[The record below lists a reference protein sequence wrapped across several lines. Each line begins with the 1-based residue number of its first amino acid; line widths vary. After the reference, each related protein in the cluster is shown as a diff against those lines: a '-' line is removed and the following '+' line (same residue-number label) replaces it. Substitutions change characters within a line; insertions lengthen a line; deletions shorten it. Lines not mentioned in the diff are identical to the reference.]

1 MKIRLILTAILAMA
15 ASMHSIAQDSLW
27 VRYDNRFKANRF
39 VTNIAGYDSIE
50 FRAST
55 TSTPVPVVRR
65 YKDGEYSDFKIT
77 GMTNSKDGPALVIG
91 NPGLIAWKPTTSDA
105 SYNNDYMVDTNRWC
119 FKHSKESD
127 HFIVFW
133 DKTFGELKSGK
144 VTGQVSKLTVD
155 INDLLSKAEK
165 FYKTNVETLEMCNL
179 SVKSQLNTYKMSI
192 YLLDT
197 ADWVATGSGNDNKI
211 GTLWVS
217 PNTCQPVG
225 STIAHEIGHSFQYQT
240 YCDNIIR
247 GKANDFKS
255 GFRYGYPD
263 SNGGCG
269 FWEQCAQWQSYQDY
283 PSEAIN
289 SYHFDVWIR
298 NCHRH
303 FEHEWMRYASYWLH
317 YYWTE
322 KQGKTAVGRIWN
334 ESQYPEDAS
343 MAYQRIFLNNS
354 YEELRKQYFEYAQK
368 AATFD
373 FTAQKSYAGT
383 KYNSYKTTLY
393 NTDAPEGVDESQKTG
408 WKQIGYGQCPQPT
421 GFNVIPYSYNSAGR
435 EIKVQLLAL
444 ASGSPLPAG
453 DPGIQLDADGNNAG
467 TVKAYNKTAIAG
479 HEALAF
485 GFVTIKKDGK
495 REYSDMTLATTAGVA
510 EATYTIPAN
519 ASKVF
524 IVVQG
529 CPDKYYR
536 CAWDDKEQ
544 TDHQLPYKIK
554 IL

>member
-1 MKIRLILTAILAMA
+1 MKKNILIGLLTMALAQNA
-15 ASMHSIAQDSLW
+15 FAQDSLW

-39 VTNIAGYDSIE
+39 LINIADYDSIE

-55 TSTPVPVVRR
+55 TTTPLPVVRR
-65 YKDGEYSDFKIT
+65 FKDGEYSDYKIT
-77 GMTNSKDGPALVIG
+77 GMTGSKDGPALIIG

-105 SYNNDYMVDTNRWC
+105 NYNNDYMVDTNRWC

-133 DKTFGELKSGK
+133 DKTFGEITSTGK
-144 VTGQVSKLTVD
+144 VTGKESGLTVD
-155 INDLLSKAEK
+155 INDLLKKAEK
-165 FYKTNVETLEMCNL
+165 FYKTNVETLQMCNL

-197 ADWVATGSGNDNKI
+197 PDWVATGSGNDNKI

-247 GKANDFKS
+247 GKANDFHS
-255 GFRYGYPD
+255 GFRYGYPN

-289 SYHFDVWIR
+289 SYHFDVWIN

-322 KQGKTAVGRIWN
+322 MEGETTLGRIWN

-343 MAYQRIFLNNS
+343 QAYMRIFLNNS
-354 YEELRKQYFEYAQK
+354 YEELRRQYFEYAQK
-368 AATFD
+368 TATFD
-373 FTAQKSYAGT
+373 FTAMKAYAGT

-393 NTDAPEGVDESQKTG
+393 ATDAPEGVDESLQTG

-421 GFNVIPYSYNSAGR
+421 GFNVIPYSYNTAGR
-435 EIKVQLLAL
+435 VAKVYIEAL
-444 ASGSPLPAG
+444 ASGSVLAKG
-453 DPGIQLDADGNNAG
+453 DPGTQVDGDGKKVG
-467 TVKAYNKTAIAG
+467 TVTAYNKTSIAG
-479 HEALAF
+479 HEALAV
-485 GFVTIKKDGK
+485 GFVTIKRDGK
-495 REYSDMTLATTAGVA
+495 REYSEMTLATPGSVA
-510 EATYTIPAN
+510 ELSYTIPSN

-529 CPDKYYR
+529 SPDRYYQCP
-536 CAWDDKEQ
+536 WDDKEG
-544 TDHQLPYKIK
+544 TDNQLPYKIK
-554 IL
+554 VV